1 VRELRLEL
9 DEVLPGEVGRLGRR
23 LGPLSPRPDGSF
35 RFDGVAPGLC
45 ALRISLF
52 GSQAALAWVD
62 ELNVAPGEALRDA
75 RLAPFDLTGR
85 LGSVEVELYDDA
97 GRRLELAV
105 VAPVDKRSGA
115 RGSLRQQRAHIA
127 PLVYFDRR
135 TLAGQGGLDLVLEAP
150 GFAPRDVY
158 ATSEELEAGVRLR
171 FRLERRRAASL
182 ELRLVSPP
190 PPGVVLEACLER
202 PDGQQRP
209 WDFDLHRGIL
219 DADGRLRLE
228 PAETGAFVV
237 HLARLDGG
245 TRHDFD
251 LAVPV
256 DVEAYEGTPTAI
268 DQSGADVRVLYLPL
282 GPAQL

>member
-1 VRELRLEL
+1 MVIHVGILTVSDRSARGQRADLSGPALAQAIADHWPAATVAEAGVVPDERAEIAATLARWADDLRLDL
-9 DEVLPGEVGRLGRR
+9 I
-23 LGPLSPRPDGSF
+23 LS
-35 RFDGVAPGLC
+35 
-45 ALRISLF
+45 
-52 GSQAALAWVD
+52 
-62 ELNVAPGEALRDA
+62 
-75 RLAPFDLTGR
+75 TG
-85 LGSVEVELYDDA
+85 G
-97 GRRLELAV
+97 
-105 VAPVDKRSGA
+105 
-115 RGSLRQQRAHIA
+115 
-127 PLVYFDRR
+127 
-135 TLAGQGGLDLVLEAP
+135 P